1 MKTARILPALL
12 AAALLAGCDT
22 VQSVAVTHRMVH
34 HQDLMRDVPARIAA
48 MPPAADRTFAL
59 ASPFSDHMVLQRD
72 MPVPVWGT
80 GTPGAEVE
88 VALFTGNGEERRRVA
103 RRTATVGENARWV
116 VLLPSLSAGGPYA
129 LDAVERSLARPGEAA
144 PDGARLALSDIL
156 IGDVWLCGGQSN
168 MEMNFN
174 WGVKDGDKELA
185 DADLPQVRLLHVE
198 RAIDIE
204 PRDAVSGTWTP
215 CNAET
220 ARGFSACGFFFGR
233 RLQREIGV
241 PVGLVESCWSGTVAE
256 TWLSIEGAA
265 AVPGL
270 EGAVADRRRTI
281 AEWKDGG
288 PEKFR
293 ARHDAWLKSTD
304 PVGEAA
310 AAPDFAEGEG
320 WADAALPFSF
330 EEAVDKGYD
339 GTVWLRRSFDLT
351 AAQAAAPDAALA
363 LGAIDDQDDT
373 FLNGTKVGHTEKW
386 TDVRRYK
393 VPAGLLREGRNT
405 LAIRVL
411 DTGGGGGFHG
421 SDKDVPRLE
430 FGDAAPA
437 LSLAGEGWRRF
448 VGPSLRDNP
457 EPRDP
462 TQPGGFPNVP
472 AACYNGMIAPLFPM
486 AVRGA
491 IWYQGCSNV
500 GRAEQYKT
508 LLPAVA
514 AEWREGFTTPDG
526 WLPFYIAQLA
536 AFQQTHEEPVD
547 SAWAAMRWAQ
557 TQIGERI
564 GGTAV
569 LLDVGD
575 HGDIHPKNKRAV
587 GERLAALALAQ
598 TYDRTDQE
606 LSPVPRESASFHD
619 GAVEVAFVDQRFARL
634 DSRPVRFSPDKE
646 VRGFELAGAD
656 GRFVRVAARTCD
668 ARDTVRVSVPQGM
681 EPVRVR
687 YAWDDYP
694 DCDLVSQNGLP
705 VGPFELPVGPA
716 R

>member
-1 MKTARILPALL
+1 MKTTRTLPALL

-34 HQDLMRDVPARIAA
+34 QQDLMRDVPARIAA
-48 MPPAADRTFAL
+48 MPPAADMTFAL

-103 RRTATVGENARWV
+103 RRTAAVGENGRWV

-129 LDAVERSLARPGEAA
+129 LDAVERPLARPGEAV
-144 PDGARLALSDIL
+144 PDCPSIALEDVL
-156 IGDVWLCGGQSN
+156 VGDVWLCGGQSN
-168 MEMNFN
+168 MEMSFT
-174 WGVKDGDKELA
+174 WGVKDGEKELA

-198 RAIDIE
+198 RAIDID
-204 PRDAVSGTWTP
+204 PRDAVAGTWTP

-233 RLQREIGV
+233 KLQREIGV

-270 EGAVADRRRTI
+270 ERAVEDRRRTI

-288 PEKFR
+288 PEKFK

-320 WADAALPFSF
+320 WTDAALPFSF
-330 EEAVDKGYD
+330 EESIDKGYD

-363 LGAIDDQDDT
+363 LGMIDDQDDA

-386 TDVRRYK
+386 TDVRRYRI
-393 VPAGLLREGRNT
+393 PAGLLREGRNT

-421 SDKDVPRLE
+421 ADKDVPRLE

-500 GRAEQYKT
+500 GRAEQYKA
-508 LLPAVA
+508 LLPAVVG
-514 AEWREGFTTPDG
+514 EWREGFTTPDG
-526 WLPFYIAQLA
+526 WLPFYIVQLA
-536 AFQQTHEEPVD
+536 AYRETHPEPID
-547 SAWAAMRWAQ
+547 SGWAAMRWAQ
-557 TQIGERI
+557 TQIGRI
-564 GGTAV
+564 CGGTAV
-569 LLDVGD
+569 AIDVGD

-598 TYDRTDQE
+598 TYDRADQE

-681 EPVRVR
+681 EPFRVR

-694 DCDLVSQNGLP
+694 DCDLVSEAGLP

>member
-1 MKTARILPALL
+1 MKTTRILPALL

-34 HQDLMRDVPARIAA
+34 QQDLMRDVPARIAA
-48 MPPAADRTFAL
+48 LPPAADRAFAL

-88 VALFTGNGEERRRVA
+88 VSLFTGNGEERRRVA
-103 RRTATVGENARWV
+103 RRTATVGENGRWV

-198 RAIDIE
+198 RAIDID

-233 RLQREIGV
+233 KLQREIGV

-270 EGAVADRRRTI
+270 ERAVEDRRRTI

-288 PEKFR
+288 PEKFK
-293 ARHDAWLKSTD
+293 ARHDAWRKSTD

-310 AAPDFAEGEG
+310 AAPDYAEGEG
-320 WADAALPFSF
+320 WTDAALPFSF
-330 EEAVDKGYD
+330 EESIDKGYD

-351 AAQAAAPDAALA
+351 AAQAASPDAALA
-363 LGAIDDQDDT
+363 LGMIDDQDDA

-386 TDVRRYK
+386 TDVRRYRI
-393 VPAGLLREGRNT
+393 PAGLLREGRNT

-421 SDKDVPRLE
+421 ADKDVPRLE
-430 FGDAAPA
+430 FGDAEPA

-500 GRAEQYKT
+500 GRAEQYKA
-508 LLPAVA
+508 LLPAVVG
-514 AEWREGFTTPDG
+514 EWREGFTTPDG
-526 WLPFYIAQLA
+526 WLPFYIVQLA
-536 AFQQTHEEPVD
+536 AYRETHPEPID
-547 SAWAAMRWAQ
+547 SGWAAMRWAQ
-557 TQIGERI
+557 TQIGRTC

-569 LLDVGD
+569 AIDVGD

-587 GERLAALALAQ
+587 GERLAALALAR
-598 TYDRTDQE
+598 TYGREDQAI
-606 LSPVPRESASFHD
+606 SPVPADDVALASGKSAQVRVRFADPVSGKPAALRP
-619 GAVEVAFVDQRFARL
+619 GAVKGFQV
-634 DSRPVRFSPDKE
+634 SRDGKT
-646 VRGFELAGAD
+646 FEWAEATAEGDTVTIGAD
-656 GRFVRVAARTCD
+656 GAPATGP
-668 ARDTVRVSVPQGM
+668 AS
-681 EPVRVR
+681 VR

-694 DCDLVSQNGLP
+694 DCDLVSEAGLP
-705 VGPFELPVGPA
+705 VGPFELHVGPA